1 MVNPAVVVTPYDEAV
16 SDFKAAFDRLLNASG
31 DKDEQRRAWL
41 QAVNHIF
48 RIRAH
53 KKQAY
58 EKRAKKG
65 SYYSLVDTH
74 ESGKITEGI
83 LVVRNIATHV
93 LTERANPESKML
105 YPSEKIF
112 PSDYLFPGG
121 GNLFWLDMHELSPG
135 AVKEISHSDER
146 NYYRDKVAG
155 FLVLDTLVAAQIF
168 LIDDI
173 SNSFA

>member
-1 MVNPAVVVTPYDEAV
+1 M
-16 SDFKAAFDRLLNASG
+16 NASG

-41 QAVNHIF
+41 EAVNHIF

-58 EKRAKKG
+58 EKRSKKKG
-65 SYYSLVDTH
+65 SYDSLVGAH

-93 LTERANPESKML
+93 LTERANPESKMP
-105 YPSEKIF
+105 YPSEKLF
-112 PSDYLFPGG
+112 PSDYLFPGN

-135 AVKEISHSDER
+135 AVKEISRRNAR

-155 FLVLDTLVAAQIF
+155 FLVLDTLVAAQNF
-168 LIDDI
+168 LIDDV